1 MPHPTPSQILKE
13 LFKFLKPIGSVTYN
27 FYFFCYNPVW
37 TRGASLVDYAKW
49 LPNKKL
55 LHESTHSYLPKDDS
69 KKKCPKN
76 KTYWNIGAK
85 VTGYIKGMYI

>member
-1 MPHPTPSQILKE
+1 MKKKIKALCNMSFINDDRGDNV
-13 LFKFLKPIGSVTYN
+13 I
-27 FYFFCYNPVW
+27 FFCYNPDW
-37 TRGASLVDYAKW
+37 TRGAALVDYAKW

-55 LHESTHSYLPKDDS
+55 LHESTHSYLPNDDS

-85 VTGYIKGMYI
+85 VTGYIKGTY